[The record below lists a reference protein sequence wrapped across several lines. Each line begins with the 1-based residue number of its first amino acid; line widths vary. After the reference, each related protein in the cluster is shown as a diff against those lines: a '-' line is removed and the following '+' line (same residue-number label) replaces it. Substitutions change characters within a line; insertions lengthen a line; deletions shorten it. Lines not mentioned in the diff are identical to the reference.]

1 MTAFEFTSMW
11 QSCSVSTDLLN
22 EDSDY
27 TQASTNISAL
37 LFVTTFAT
45 YCREQAIGQDATS
58 TDSNMSTAA
67 GARCHGDELRSPW
80 RQLHSAVGDQRRSAA
95 AAGRSAWLWEDR
107 LSRVDGCPRR
117 PATRIPQ
124 QHWRQVHVDPSYY
137 VSFMR
142 VKKQCCDL
150 FACLSVVCP

>member
-1 MTAFEFTSMW
+1 MW

-67 GARCHGDELRSPW
+67 GARCHGDELRSP
-80 RQLHSAVGDQRRSAA
+80 
-95 AAGRSAWLWEDR
+95 
-107 LSRVDGCPRR
+107 
-117 PATRIPQ
+117 
-124 QHWRQVHVDPSYY
+124 
-137 VSFMR
+137 
-142 VKKQCCDL
+142 
-150 FACLSVVCP
+150 